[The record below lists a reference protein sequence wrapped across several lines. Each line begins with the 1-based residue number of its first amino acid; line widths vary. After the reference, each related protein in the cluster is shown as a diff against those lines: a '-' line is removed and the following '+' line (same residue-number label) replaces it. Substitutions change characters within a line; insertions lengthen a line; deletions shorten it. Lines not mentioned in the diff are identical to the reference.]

1 MAYIRKDYYEGLYGE
16 ISERDFSMLSWEA
29 ERVLN
34 LHTTGIDGVNKLKIA
49 FPTDEDDAE
58 TVKRCAAKIINFLH
72 RVILEETAISA
83 ISGFTETEQGIHGKV
98 IASVSAGNES
108 ISYSTA
114 TNTATEV
121 TAAAKDHKVR
131 DKIVSDV
138 VWEYLSGITDAN
150 GVNLL
155 YMGRYPRRFVC

>member
-16 ISERDFSMLSWEA
+16 ISERDYSMLSWEA

-34 LHTTGIDGVNKLKIA
+34 LHTTGIDGVKKLKIA
-49 FPTDEDDAE
+49 FPTDEEDAE
-58 TVKRCAAKIINFLH
+58 AVKRCAAKIINFLH
-72 RVILEETAISA
+72 KVILEETALIA
-83 ISGFTETEQGIHGKV
+83 ASGYAETEQGMRGKV
-98 IASVSAGNES
+98 ITSVSAGNES

-131 DKIVSDV
+131 DKIVSDI
-138 VWEYLSGITDAN
+138 VWEHLSGIADAN

-155 YMGRYPRRFVC
+155 FMGKYPRRYVC

>member
-1 MAYIRKDYYEGLYGE
+1 MTYIRKDYYEGLYGE

-29 ERVLN
+29 TRILD
-34 LHTTGIDGVNKLKIA
+34 LHTTGIDGVKKLKIA
-49 FPTDEDDAE
+49 YPTDEEDVE
-58 TVKRCAAKIINFLH
+58 SIKRCAAKIINFLYK
-72 RVILEETAISA
+72 VILEETAISA
-83 ISGFTETEQGIHGKV
+83 ISGFTEAEHGMRGKV
-98 IASVSAGNES
+98 ITSVSAGNES
-108 ISYSTA
+108 ISYSAA

-131 DKIVSDV
+131 DKIVSDI

-155 YMGRYPRRFVC
+155 FMGNYPRRYGC